1 MKKAYLVC
9 IAPMVRVVADE
20 NATEE
25 EVIALAVEK
34 MRNSPNEYLHPTHCE
49 GVREDTECPYNPE
62 QAIKKYCTENVANF
76 APRYDLALDT
86 ENRMRC
92 SLQYAD
98 SSLYNDLNDRM
109 IEWCEDNDEDP
120 DDYNIE
126 DIF

>member
-1 MKKAYLVC
+1 MKPKYYCPNCGRKLEQGEYGLDYNTGNLHIAYCPDCGEVGS
-9 IAPMVRVVADE
+9 VVNDA
-20 NATEE
+20 
-25 EVIALAVEK
+25 
-34 MRNSPNEYLHPTHCE
+34 
-49 GVREDTECPYNPE
+49 E
-62 QAIKKYCTENVANF
+62 QAIKKYCTENVDNF

-109 IEWCEDNDEDP
+109 IEWCKDNDEDP